1 MLRSFF
7 IESKEAWKR
16 LLSDGK
22 IKLYMA
28 TVNPVT
34 TTEKILEELNGKDKK
49 LPWLLVKDIYSHRAI
64 EIEKDGSIKNT
75 SRGVPSKI
83 FVNMETGEIK
93 TYAIKLIDTLEAEG
107 IA

>member
-22 IKLYMA
+22 MKPHMAKIKA
-28 TVNPVT
+28 VT

-49 LPWLLVKDIYSHRAI
+49 LPWVKVKDIYSHRAI

-93 TYAIKLIDTLEAEG
+93 TYAIKLIDTPEAEG